1 MSFNW
6 SIKKRK
12 LNKEENQEE
21 DSDFDTNIFTKLLKP
36 KGTMKAV
43 TRINNDIYFYGSVN
57 NTNVLDLIHTIK
69 ECNEELTDIATKY
82 NIKSPE
88 IYLHLNTYGG
98 SLFAGFAAMD
108 AIKDNPIPVVTIIE
122 GCVASA
128 GTLMSICG
136 SKRYMRKNSY
146 MLIHQ
151 LSGGLWGKMEEM
163 EDDMLNNK
171 ELMKRIK
178 DIYQEFTKVP
188 KTKLADILK
197 HDIWWNSEVCQQY
210 GLVDEII
217 DGTKF
222 NKKLI

>member
-6 SIKKRK
+6 GIKKRK
-12 LNKEENQEE
+12 FNQKEVESDGS
-21 DSDFDTNIFTKLLKP
+21 DSETDILKLLSKP
-36 KGTMKAV
+36 KATHKAV
-43 TRINNDIYFYGSVN
+43 SRINNDIYFYGSVN
-57 NTNVLDLIHTIK
+57 NTNIIDLTHSIK
-69 ECNEELTDIATKY
+69 DCNEELLNLSSRY

-108 AIKDNPIPVVTIIE
+108 LIKDNPIPVVTIIE

-136 SKRYMRKNSY
+136 SRRLMKKNAY

-163 EDDMLNNK
+163 EDDMVNNK

-178 DIYQEFTKVP
+178 DLYKEYTKVP
-188 KTKLADILK
+188 QNKLGDILK
-197 HDIWWNSEVCQQY
+197 HDIWWNSDLCLKY
-210 GLVDEII
+210 GMIDEII
-217 DGTKF
+217 DGSF
-222 NKKLI
+222 NKRAF